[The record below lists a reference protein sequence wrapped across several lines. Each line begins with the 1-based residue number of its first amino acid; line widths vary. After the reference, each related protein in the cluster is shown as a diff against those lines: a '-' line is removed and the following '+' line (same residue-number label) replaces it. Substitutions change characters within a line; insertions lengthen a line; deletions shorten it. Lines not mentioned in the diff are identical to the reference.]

1 MNFKNLIQS
10 VTIMV
15 AVGMAPL
22 AANAQFGGL
31 MGGSKGGSGGAVN
44 PDQVEKHLRDYFS
57 GINRMNRLLGDALKL
72 NELSKSAQE
81 KADCT
86 QSGSCGLKDGASLAK
101 GHSDDIAKKIKELQD
116 SGVKMTEEESVKFTR
131 SFEGFGK
138 AVIAAKNGV
147 TDGKNMDKGM
157 KALTIA
163 ANLPEVANSLKSS
176 VNAIKAVIDYARF
189 SGLKPDD
196 MIKSVTAASA
206 DIGGAVPGLS
216 LDFGK

>member
-1 MNFKNLIQS
+1 MNFKNL
-10 VTIMV
+10 TKALTLLV
-15 AVGMAPL
+15 ALGLAPL

-31 MGGSKGGSGGAVN
+31 LGGSKGGGGAVN

-57 GINRMNRLLGDALKL
+57 GINRMNRLLGEALKL
-72 NELSKSAQE
+72 NELSKSAEE

-101 GHSDDIAKKIKELQD
+101 GHSEEIIKKIKELQY
-116 SGVKMTEEESVKFTR
+116 SGVKMTEEESMKFTR

-138 AVIAAKNGV
+138 AVIAAKNAA

-157 KALTIA
+157 KALSIA
-163 ANLPEVANSLKSS
+163 ANLPEVANSLKST
-176 VNAIKAVIDYARF
+176 VNAVKAVIDYARF

-196 MIKSVTAASA
+196 MIKSVSSASA